1 VVADDGLR
9 LHLMRTPRALAWAVA
24 GEEFAMKRLLP
35 LALPLLLAACPDSGS
50 NAPAADTAPAPA
62 STIASPAPTAMPA
75 ASDANAELDRY
86 HWRLQDATDASGKRI
101 DALFVREDKPL
112 QLDFAKG
119 RIGVA
124 NACNRMGGGYSLEG
138 ESLTVARL
146 ASTMMAC
153 SDPKL
158 MALDGEIGKRIEGAS
173 KLVFT
178 PGDPPTLALANAAGD
193 TLVFAGE
200 PTADARYGGP
210 GATVYLEIAAHTK
223 LCNGATHPP
232 TQCLQVREV
241 KYDDNGLKV
250 GTPGAFE
257 NFYDDIEG
265 YTHEDGVRNV
275 LRVMRYTLANPPADG
290 SRYAYVLDKT
300 IEYDASGKE

>member
-1 VVADDGLR
+1 L
-9 LHLMRTPRALAWAVA
+9 
-24 GEEFAMKRLLP
+24 KRLLP
-35 LALPLLLAACPDSGS
+35 LALRLLLAACPDPGPT
-50 NAPAADTAPAPA
+50 APAAAATPAPA
-62 STIASPAPTAMPA
+62 STMATPATTTTATMN
-75 ASDANAELDRY
+75 DANAELDRY
-86 HWRLQDATDASGKRI
+86 HWRLRDATDANGQRI

-119 RIGVA
+119 RVGVA

-138 ESLTVARL
+138 ESLTVARMT
-146 ASTMMAC
+146 STMMAC

-178 PGDPPTLALANAAGD
+178 LGDPPTLALANAAGD

-200 PTADARYGGP
+200 PTADTRYGGP
-210 GATVYLEIAAHTK
+210 GETVYLEVAAQTRP
-223 LCNGATHPP
+223 CSHPLIP
-232 TQCLQVREV
+232 DKQCLQVREV

-257 NFYDDIEG
+257 NFYDDIDG
-265 YTHEDGVRNV
+265 YEHEDGVRNV

-300 IEYDASGKE
+300 IEYDASGK